1 MYVLTRATDYIV
13 RKSREGNNYSVE
25 VLFYSIILYINGI
38 FNEKVHFSEFILA
51 ISISEYVVVV
61 LSTGLHMYEYSETKG
76 LKCIQIIPIEEI
88 VAADAVDEYI
98 LLSTLSKDIITTTLY
113 NANTSIEFTV
123 ESIEGKKYEEPR
135 IFIERKSEHETV
147 ICIEY
152 SKHKRYICDIN
163 NDFFEDTE
171 DTHRTKFFEENEICK
186 YIFIDKRNLLKISGQ
201 KVVHMK
207 MNMHR
212 EIACVHGFIKVLKN
226 THGIEVLTK
235 EEKYIVCRR
244 ENKYILQRT
253 LIKQTVGI
261 EKEGHADENILL
273 TEPES
278 SRKSSMS
285 VLLSS
290 SLFTYTCENYV
301 HQLHITGMIKI
312 FMDLDGNLIYL
323 RSIGPV
329 HIFGLTGF
337 YCFSTHNSSLV
348 VLVYSSQI
356 KVFEYSPALKIESEI
371 HTASRIE
378 TVERF
383 RKEILVK
390 CRTGY
395 IKYFLNKQK
404 ALKGTDF
411 SFTGDEF
418 VSLAAPNMN
427 VQHTPVTITK
437 ASDGVVSVLWNDS
450 VIVKGT
456 YISCFHLLHSGY
468 VYASGF
474 QLVLNSKSIYFSYAI
489 CSLSVYNTPTRSTV
503 LVHLITGSL
512 HLLSVDNGAVVGRVD
527 MPYKLSSERLVMLS
541 LDSFMSIARNTLTI
555 FGGDEYIQPILRV
568 SFPGQ
573 IKDVCVAEDNIMV
586 VTNKEGVYSLQK
598 SNLYS
603 KYNQNDSGFVGAF
616 CTDL

>member
-1 MYVLTRATDYIV
+1 MYVLTRATDYIL
-13 RKSREGNNYSVE
+13 RNSREGNNYSVE
-25 VLFYSIILYINGI
+25 VLFYSIILYINDI
-38 FNEKVHFSEFILA
+38 FKEKVDFSGCILA
-51 ISISEYVVVV
+51 ISMSEYIVVV

-88 VAADAVDEYI
+88 VAADAADEYI
-98 LLSTLSKDIITTTLY
+98 LLSILSKDIITTTLY

-135 IFIERKSEHETV
+135 IFIERKSKDKTV

-152 SKHKRYICDIN
+152 TKHRMYICDIN
-163 NDFFEDTE
+163 NTFFEDTE
-171 DTHRTKFFEENEICK
+171 YTDRTKFFKENEICR

-207 MNMHR
+207 MSMRR
-212 EIACVHGFIKVLKN
+212 EIAFIPGFIKVIKN
-226 THGIEVLTK
+226 IHGIEILTK
-235 EEKYIVCRR
+235 KEKYVVSRR

-253 LIKQTVGI
+253 LIKQTASVK
-261 EKEGHADENILL
+261 KEGDGDGEILL
-273 TEPES
+273 IEPES
-278 SRKSSMS
+278 SKRSPRS
-285 VLLSS
+285 VLLSP
-290 SLFTYTCENYV
+290 SLFTYKFENYV
-301 HQLHITGMIKI
+301 HQLHITGIIEI
-312 FMDLDGNLIYL
+312 FMDLDGKLTYL

-329 HIFGLTGF
+329 DIIGPTGF

-348 VLVYSSQI
+348 VLVYGSQI
-356 KVFEYSPALKIESEI
+356 KVFEYSPALKVESEM
-371 HTASRIE
+371 HTASGIE
-378 TVERF
+378 RVERF

-390 CRTGY
+390 YRTGY

-404 ALKGTDF
+404 ALEGTNF

-418 VSLAAPNMN
+418 VSLDAPNMN

-437 ASDGVVSVLWNDS
+437 ASDGVVSVLWNDL
-450 VIVKGT
+450 VIAKDT
-456 YISCFHLLHSGY
+456 HISCFHLLHSGY
-468 VYASGF
+468 VYAGGF

-503 LVHLITGSL
+503 LVHLITGTV

-527 MPYKLSSERLVMLS
+527 MPHKLSSERLVMLS

-555 FGGDEYIQPILRV
+555 FGGDEYIQPILRA

-573 IKDVCVAEDNIMV
+573 IKDVCVAEDNIVV
-586 VTNKEGVYSLQK
+586 VTNKGAVYSLQK

-603 KYNQNDSGFVGAF
+603 KYNQNDGGFVGAF
-616 CTDL
+616 CSDL